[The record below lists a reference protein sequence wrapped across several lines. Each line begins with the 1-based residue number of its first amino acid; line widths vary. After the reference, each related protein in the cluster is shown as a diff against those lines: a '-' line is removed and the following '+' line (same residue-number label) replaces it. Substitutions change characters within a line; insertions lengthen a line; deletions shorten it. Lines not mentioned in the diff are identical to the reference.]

1 MVTLKKLWYEMS
13 NKTDYAYAA
22 GIIDGEGCIAITDGS
37 PTNKGGQSWKIS
49 VEVSACSQQM
59 VDKMVGILGGHRKTL
74 SVRPCMHYVQYRWT
88 LYGRKAYE
96 ALKKVKPYLTE
107 KKAQADLA
115 TNFYIHQSRCK
126 YYAGKKLSNEII
138 SKRKAMQQRL
148 KDLKTAFLVPVAL
161 AETECENAVMGEAT
175 VQPS

>member
-1 MVTLKKLWYEMS
+1 MAILKKPWCEMS
-13 NKTDYAYAA
+13 KIDYAYAA
-22 GIIDGEGCIAITDGS
+22 GIIDGEGCICITDAS

-49 VEVSACSQQM
+49 VEVSVCSKQM
-59 VDKMVGILGGHRKTL
+59 IDKMVGILGGRCRL
-74 SVRPCMHYVQYRWT
+74 LAVRPCMHYVQYRWT
-88 LYGRKAYE
+88 LYGKKAYD

-107 KKAQADLA
+107 KKTQADLA
-115 TNFYIHQSRCK
+115 INFYIHQSRCK
-126 YYAGKKLSNEII
+126 YYAGKKLSKEII

-148 KDLKTAFLVPVAL
+148 KESKTAFLVPVAL